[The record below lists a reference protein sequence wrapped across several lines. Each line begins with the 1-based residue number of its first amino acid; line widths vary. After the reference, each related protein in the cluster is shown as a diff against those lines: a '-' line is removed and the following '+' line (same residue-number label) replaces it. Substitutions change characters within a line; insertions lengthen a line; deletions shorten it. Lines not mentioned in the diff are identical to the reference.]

1 MGWDGAYADDEG
13 GEFDGGH
20 GEKTRWFVEERRC
33 KLVLPVF
40 RAHASRLLRTLPFPI
55 MQIERKTRYHSRIQG

>member
-20 GEKTRWFVEERRC
+20 GEKTRWFVEKRRC
-33 KLVLPVF
+33 KLVLPVPSLPSTRVTTASDF
-40 RAHASRLLRTLPFPI
+40 AFSHHANRT
-55 MQIERKTRYHSRIQG
+55 